1 MAAHSCKC
9 VSCFSVKFI
18 LVFMSCSLIKVEDR
32 SGAHSD
38 AHSDSQ
44 SDANSD
50 EHSYVRKLLMRLF
63 FGDGPFI
70 NVVLKQFRITPTQ
83 QMLTPHLTSV

>member
-50 EHSYVRKLLMRLF
+50 AHSDARCGR
-63 FGDGPFI
+63 GD
-70 NVVLKQFRITPTQ
+70 
-83 QMLTPHLTSV
+83 